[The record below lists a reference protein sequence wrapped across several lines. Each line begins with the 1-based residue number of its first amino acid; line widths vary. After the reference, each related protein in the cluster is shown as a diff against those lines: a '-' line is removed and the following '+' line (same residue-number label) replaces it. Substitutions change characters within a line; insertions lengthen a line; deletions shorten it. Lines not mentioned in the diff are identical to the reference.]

1 MKKSLFFILGL
12 GLLSSIGCYAQ
23 EDAHLKRMT
32 DDLLQLRKQ
41 NVSSDALNKIV
52 VGWSISQKPKITLM
66 DEIKRDITNEFRG
79 KGANKFKMNQIVTHV
94 YNRQNTGMVSK
105 GDYFNS
111 TEKDI
116 YYSAIEKNIRGKST
130 ATYTLTGHVGVQEFV
145 FMSFNPK
152 TKFSARVCGMVAKPI
167 VGKSGTLSVKL
178 PKVTKDKKIEIA
190 ITNESGSNESFIIL
204 NHNPQK

>member
-12 GLLSSIGCYAQ
+12 GLLYSIGCYAQ

-52 VGWSISQKPKITLM
+52 VGWSVSQKPKITLM
-66 DEIKRDITNEFRG
+66 DEIKRDIINEFRG